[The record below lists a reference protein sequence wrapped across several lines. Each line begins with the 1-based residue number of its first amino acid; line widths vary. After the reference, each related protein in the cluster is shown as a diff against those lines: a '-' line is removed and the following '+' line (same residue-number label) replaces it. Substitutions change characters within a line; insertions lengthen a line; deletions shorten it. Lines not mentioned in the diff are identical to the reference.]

1 MVINGIDYY
10 VGLYIMGADGFPE
23 YEAHFEDFHALNAF
37 IRENADNP
45 KYTNNQMCY
54 SFVEDIDGE
63 PDAFSWVSNIEWQA
77 FSDEQMQYEI
87 DEFIEMMAEQKE
99 EDARVDEFSKEIHY
113 HEDGVDYQKKQRHF
127 DDIAYVCPH
136 CLRTVDD
143 CRCALYPWY
152 LVQIDKLLVPIIRE
166 LNSKG
171 YKTTGCCAGHPQDEE
186 FKGSGVYIAFA
197 EDYDFDEPFPDGG
210 KYSKSKHTISYIPA
224 EEDYDNLVD
233 FQMNVLQRLEDWAE
247 MLFEINFFDDAEED
261 ED

>member
-63 PDAFSWVSNIEWQA
+63 PDAFAMFRAVIEVA
-77 FSDEQMQYEI
+77 R
-87 DEFIEMMAEQKE
+87 EMMAEQKE

-152 LVQIDKLLVPIIRE
+152 LAQIDKLLVPIIRE